1 MDYVIIDDEKAARK
15 ELAYQLKQFQAFTC
29 IGEADN
35 GLDGVRLIEQLQ
47 PPLIFLDIQMPG
59 LDGFDVINQSDLAY
73 SPHVV
78 FVTAFD
84 QYAVK
89 AFEVNALDYLLKPVS
104 SDRLQITISKIERQ
118 TQEDTK
124 RIAATIKTLSKT
136 HQTPLKRLPVRDGH
150 LIRLLDLDEVVW
162 LEFENPFVF
171 VVNSEQRFETHFD
184 SLKDLEK
191 RLDDKEFF
199 RINRTQLININ
210 NIGNIIQF
218 SSKQLH
224 LQMKDKIKTK
234 LSVSREQSRKLKK
247 ALGLKT

>member
-1 MDYVIIDDEKAARK
+1 MDYAIIDDEKAARK
-15 ELAYQLKQFQAFTC
+15 ELVFQLKQFQAFTC

-35 GLDGVRLIEQLQ
+35 GPDGVRLIEQLQ

-59 LDGFDVINQSDLAY
+59 LDGFDVINQCDLAY

-104 SDRLQITISKIERQ
+104 SERLQITISKIEQRSE
-118 TQEDTK
+118 EDTK
-124 RIAATIKTLSKT
+124 RFTDTIKNLSKT
-136 HQTPLKRLPVRDGH
+136 NQTPLKRLPVRDGH

-171 VVNSEQRFETHFD
+171 VVINEGRFETHFD

-191 RLDDKEFF
+191 RLNEKEFF
-199 RINRTQLININ
+199 RINRTQLINVN
-210 NIGNIIQF
+210 NIENISQY
-218 SSKQLH
+218 SSNQLH
-224 LQMKDKIKTK
+224 LQMKDRTKTT